1 MFKKI
6 SLLALGIIVGI
17 LIVAA
22 MKPDEF
28 RVERSIVINA
38 PAEKVFPLMNDLRAF
53 STWSPYEKLDPAM
66 KRNYSGP
73 ANGAGAT
80 YEWEGD
86 KHVGHGRMEI
96 THVTPPNS
104 VLIKLDFFSPF
115 EAHNTAA
122 FTLKPEGPQKEATM
136 VTWAMFGPAPY
147 MSKVM
152 SLFFSMDSMVG
163 TQFEE
168 GLANLKQLAEK

>member
-17 LIVAA
+17 LIAA
-22 MKPDEF
+22 ALKPNEF

-38 PAEKVFPLMNDLRAF
+38 PAEKIFPLMNDMRAF

-73 ANGAGAT
+73 ANGVGAA

-96 THVTPPNS
+96 THVTPPTS
-104 VLIKLDFFSPF
+104 VVI
-115 EAHNTAA
+115 
-122 FTLKPEGPQKEATM
+122 KPEGPQKEMTT

-168 GLANLKQLAEK
+168 GLENLKQLAEK

>member
-28 RVERSIVINA
+28 RVERSIVIKA
-38 PAEKVFPLMNDLRAF
+38 PAEKIFPLMNDLRAF
-53 STWSPYEKLDPAM
+53 STWSPYDKIDPAM
-66 KRNYSGP
+66 KRSYSGP
-73 ANGAGAT
+73 ASGVGAVYA
-80 YEWEGD
+80 WEGND
-86 KHVGHGRMEI
+86 EVGTGRMEI
-96 THVTPPNS
+96 THSTPNAS
-104 VLIKLDFFSPF
+104 VLIQLDFLEPM

-122 FTLKPEGPQKEATM
+122 FTLAPEGDGTR
-136 VTWAMFGPAPY
+136 VSWAMFGPAPFLT
-147 MSKVM
+147 KVITV
-152 SLFFSMDSMVG
+152 FFSMDSMVG
-163 TQFEE
+163 DQFSR